1 MRSETAFTPCCIFSP
16 NASRPT
22 KRLAR
27 VPAAFHLSMERR
39 PPHGFT
45 LLEILIVV
53 LLMGLMAT
61 FAVLSI
67 GSRALDDRLD
77 TEARRLNE
85 LMSLAAD
92 EAVLQGVELG
102 FIHTPDGYAF
112 LILKDGEW
120 IPVPDFD
127 SLRPRTLS
135 EPFYLELRVE
145 DRPVPPRNLDDEDE
159 KLKPQ
164 VMLLSSGESTGFS
177 LRVRA
182 RDFSVY
188 FQLDGDAMGRL
199 NLERKEQPA

>member
-1 MRSETAFTPCCIFSP
+1 MRSEAALTPRFVFTPH
-16 NASRPT
+16 ASRLT
-22 KRLAR
+22 
-27 VPAAFHLSMERR
+27 
-39 PPHGFT
+39 PHGFT
-45 LLEILIVV
+45 LLEILVVV
-53 LLMGLMAT
+53 LLMGIMAT

-85 LMSLAAD
+85 LMALAAD

-102 FIHTPDGYAF
+102 FIYTPDGYAF
-112 LILKDGEW
+112 LIQKDGEW
-120 IPVPDFD
+120 IPVPDFE
-127 SLRPRTLS
+127 SLRPRTLA

-182 RDFSVY
+182 RDFGVY
-188 FQLDGDAMGRL
+188 FQLDGDALGRL
-199 NLERKEQPA
+199 KLERKDQPA

>member
-1 MRSETAFTPCCIFSP
+1 MRSEAALTPRFVFTL
-16 NASRPT
+16 NASRLT

-27 VPAAFHLSMERR
+27 VPASFHFSMERR
-39 PPHGFT
+39 PSHGFT
-45 LLEILIVV
+45 LLEILVVV
-53 LLMGLMAT
+53 LLMGIMAT

-85 LMSLAAD
+85 LMALAAD

-102 FIHTPDGYAF
+102 FIYTPDGYAF
-112 LILKDGEW
+112 LIQKDGEW
-120 IPVPDFD
+120 IPVPDFE

-145 DRPVPPRNLDDEDE
+145 DRPVPPRKLDNEDE

-182 RDFSVY
+182 RDFGVY
-188 FQLDGDAMGRL
+188 FQLDGDALGRL
-199 NLERKEQPA
+199 KLERKDQPA